1 MFPQNPLRCPHKILE
16 FKWID
21 DKLYYLYCMACGEK
35 IADNDIEDT
44 TTKQDNN
51 KDNKEVTGQVRK
63 LNNKERK
70 LLR

>member
-1 MFPQNPLRCPHKILE
+1 MFPQNPLRCPHKIVE

-35 IADNDIEDT
+35 IADNDVSGTDLIN
-44 TTKQDNN
+44 NN